1 MSENNNARC
10 PLCGSDFFAGETH
23 GETVCPNCG
32 KPVSVVRAKKYF
44 SSIFDNKEEF
54 KEAHGEDFHREM
66 LLLDEAYGYINAGDY
81 ENAEK
86 KIDEAFS
93 LTDSDYKVYMAM
105 VALKTKNYTD
115 LKDDSHLEYINKA
128 IALADSDEKKD
139 IKNTY
144 RPYYRKRQLSDSE
157 LSEFKTE
164 EAKYKKSKLESE
176 LKKLIPYFDNKQKKQ
191 KIYLILFIAFFA
203 IGIGVAAGFLFS
215 DYSYISMIGFAFA
228 VAGFVLFRIWF
239 LNRDTLKGFNALL
252 DLYDALDG
260 VGCMDDTATPVYG
273 CMQKLCDKYRDN
285 ESMASMMTDMS
296 SLIDALILLDNDNV
310 NNFLLSSKYFSQF
323 VTE

>member
-10 PLCGSDFFAGETH
+10 PLCGNDFFTGETN

-32 KPVSVVRAKKYF
+32 KSVSVVRAKKYF

-54 KEAHGEDFHREM
+54 KEAHGEDFHKEM
-66 LLLDEAYGYINAGDY
+66 LLLDEAYGYINVGDY

-86 KIDEAFS
+86 KIDEAFA

-144 RPYYRKRQLSDSE
+144 RPYYRKRQLSDTE

-176 LKKLIPYFDNKQKKQ
+176 LKKIIPFFDNKQKKQ

-203 IGIGVAAGFLFS
+203 IGIGVTAGFLFT
-215 DYSYISMIGFAFA
+215 DYSYVSMVGFAFV
-228 VAGFVLFRIWF
+228 VAAFVLFRIWF
-239 LNRDTLKGFNALL
+239 INRDALNGFNALL

-260 VGCMDDTATPVYG
+260 AGCTDDTATPVYS
-273 CMQKLCDKYRDN
+273 CMQSLCDKYRDN
-285 ESMASMMTDMS
+285 ESTASMTTDIS
-296 SLIDALILLDNDNV
+296 SLIDALILLDNDKV
-310 NNFLLSSKYFSQF
+310 NGFLLSSKYFSQF